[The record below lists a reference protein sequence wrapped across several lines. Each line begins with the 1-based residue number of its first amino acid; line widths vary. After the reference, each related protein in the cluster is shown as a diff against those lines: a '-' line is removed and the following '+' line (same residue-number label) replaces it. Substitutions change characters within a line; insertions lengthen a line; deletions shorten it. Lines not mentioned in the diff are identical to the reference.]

1 MKGKPYLGLVRVMV
15 VTVLGAIGLGLAVA
29 GLPNVV
35 FKSPDGYP
43 NLHVIAATMDELGIG
58 AIDLRPSDR
67 QSWGVRRFDAAS
79 STGQRTQIKVYSRD
93 AGDAQFWSK
102 MWRFIWFRDS
112 VPDLTITR
120 LQQVEHEAL
129 MHLMAAQSGATAASV
144 LTAARTDNGEAVLAL
159 GWDGTS
165 PARGGAA
172 SLDDEAL
179 QIPVW
184 SSVAGLHAAELAHGQ
199 LNLEAV
205 RIAEADVATISE
217 FDRGSIAASES
228 RINTDV
234 AELLFSTASVVGPD
248 RAVATADEGLGTER
262 LVDAAPYLR
271 APAISS
277 TNRTPTKD
285 QRALLASLRD
295 RVAELAGV
303 EPREPA
309 SLKRVT
315 GKDILGGGLA
325 LIAGY
330 VLISELAGLDWS
342 TIFEDLKNAHWAWI
356 LAAFIVAQFTL
367 VTEGISLMSV
377 VERELPD
384 KPTLYLQ
391 SASTFVGIA
400 LPGPAGRVTII
411 TTFLRSYGVSPVL
424 AVTQSSVDSI
434 AGFITEAAILVVA
447 VAFSDFRLGLNS
459 EQDTDWSMIGMIVL
473 IAAGVE
479 ENVAFA
485 VAVVY
490 RIVQFYLPP
499 AMGYFALRWLERED
513 YV

>member
-1 MKGKPYLGLVRVMV
+1 M
-15 VTVLGAIGLGLAVA
+15 
-29 GLPNVV
+29 
-35 FKSPDGYP
+35 
-43 NLHVIAATMDELGIG
+43 
-58 AIDLRPSDR
+58 
-67 QSWGVRRFDAAS
+67 
-79 STGQRTQIKVYSRD
+79 
-93 AGDAQFWSK
+93 
-102 MWRFIWFRDS
+102 
-112 VPDLTITR
+112 
-120 LQQVEHEAL
+120 
-129 MHLMAAQSGATAASV
+129 
-144 LTAARTDNGEAVLAL
+144 
-159 GWDGTS
+159 
-165 PARGGAA
+165 
-172 SLDDEAL
+172 
-179 QIPVW
+179 
-184 SSVAGLHAAELAHGQ
+184 
-199 LNLEAV
+199 
-205 RIAEADVATISE
+205 
-217 FDRGSIAASES
+217 
-228 RINTDV
+228 
-234 AELLFSTASVVGPD
+234 
-248 RAVATADEGLGTER
+248 
-262 LVDAAPYLR
+262 
-271 APAISS
+271 
-277 TNRTPTKD
+277 
-285 QRALLASLRD
+285 
-295 RVAELAGV
+295 
-303 EPREPA
+303 
-309 SLKRVT
+309 
-315 GKDILGGGLA
+315 A